1 MAPQGPDTHDVRG
14 DRQSAEPQAM
24 DTNSSLGL
32 HGTEVDFITGQRYSQ
47 AQVRGHTPG
56 AQAAALNQF
65 HASASAHMLRPSMP
79 AFAGLSQEA
88 QEAWRGSHACMWN
101 ARPQML

>member
-24 DTNSSLGL
+24 DTNSSSLGL
-32 HGTEVDFITGQRYSQ
+32 HGAEVDFITGQRYSQ

-65 HASASAHMLRPSMP
+65 HASASTHRLRSSMLAS
-79 AFAGLSQEA
+79 AKQAS
-88 QEAWRGSHACMWN
+88 
-101 ARPQML
+101 